1 MPEKSGRGKDREIRL
16 SEAQLRHPGMEKAT
30 AGVSIEAPSE
40 EAGLEQE
47 YQYVV
52 ADLQRIGLIAL
63 VMLAGL
69 VGLTFFLS

>member
-1 MPEKSGRGKDREIRL
+1 MPEKSRRGKDREIRL
-16 SEAQLRHPGMEKAT
+16 SETQLRHPGMEKAF
-30 AGVSIEAPSE
+30 AEVSVETPSD

-52 ADLQRIGLIAL
+52 ADLRRIGLIAL

-69 VGLTFFLS
+69 VGLTFFLV